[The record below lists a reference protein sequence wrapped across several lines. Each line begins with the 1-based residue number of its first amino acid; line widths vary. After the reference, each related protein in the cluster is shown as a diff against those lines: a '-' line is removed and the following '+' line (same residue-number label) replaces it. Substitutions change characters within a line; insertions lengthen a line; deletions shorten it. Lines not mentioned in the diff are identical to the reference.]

1 MVTALGARHPVTEDL
16 QGANVPEQPVGSGA
30 PALNQT
36 APGPI
41 PQGKATPGQAAPGKP
56 GSGPTWGSWY
66 RRIDPIDVRGE
77 VLMQAP
83 DGSPLLIVDR
93 VGRGRSALL
102 LSDQIWLWSRGHQGG
117 GPQAELLRRIAH
129 WLMQEPELEE
139 NALTAKV
146 AAGRLTIGRRSIDP
160 ASPADAVVTDP
171 DGKTTTVKL
180 ADTAPG
186 RAGASLAAATPG
198 VWQIASG
205 GMTAYAAAGTA
216 NPLELSDLRA
226 TATLVGKLVRVSGG
240 GVHWLDTGKPG
251 APPDVPELRRTEPD
265 SAASGSSWIGL
276 ERRHDHIVTGIT
288 ALALLPAWVALP
300 LMLGLLV
307 LGWRREGS

>member
-1 MVTALGARHPVTEDL
+1 MTEDL
-16 QGANVPEQPVGSGA
+16 PGAN
-30 PALNQT
+30 L
-36 APGPI
+36 
-41 PQGKATPGQAAPGKP
+41 PGKP
-56 GSGPTWGSWY
+56 GSAPGWGSWY
-66 RRIDPIDVRGE
+66 RRIEPTGVHGE

-83 DGSPLLIVDR
+83 DGAPLLILDR
-93 VGRGRSALL
+93 VGKGRSALL

-146 AAGRLTIGRRSIDP
+146 AAGRLTIERRTLDANPS
-160 ASPADAVVTDP
+160 ADAVVTDP
-171 DGKTTTVKL
+171 DGQTRTVKL
-180 ADTAPG
+180 AETSPG
-186 RAGASLAAATPG
+186 RAGASLAASTPG
-198 VWQIASG
+198 VWQVTSD
-205 GMTAYAAAGTA
+205 GMTAYAAADAA

-226 TATLVGKLVRVSGG
+226 TGTLVGKLVHLSGG
-240 GVHWLDTGKPG
+240 GVHWLDGGKPG
-251 APPDVPELRRTEPD
+251 APPAVPELRRTEPD
-265 SAASGSSWIGL
+265 GAASGGSWIGL
-276 ERRHDHIVTGIT
+276 QRRHDHIVTGII